1 MNIHAWPRG
10 SLLGLIALGTALG
23 GCVALPRSP
32 YTSAQQQAASPP
44 GFEHVRY
51 TQDDPALA
59 AMMQGLVPSER
70 EVSYL
75 AISGGGANGAFGAGL
90 LFGWTQT
97 GTRPEF
103 QIVTGVSAGALT
115 APFAFLGPAWD
126 DQMRQ
131 AFLGE
136 ASVHLLHRRVF
147 LGLFTPGF
155 FDGALLQKLVRK
167 YVTDDLLRAIAAEH
181 AKGRRLLVATTN
193 LDTEQLVIWDMGAI
207 AAQGGAPAR
216 ELFATVMVA
225 SASVP
230 VVFPPTMI
238 EVSDGRH
245 SFSEMHVD
253 GGAESAFFAIPQTM
267 LLGGPL
273 TPDGYKRH
281 LYIIVNAQLN
291 DYFSITRAAT
301 IPIIHRT
308 LEAAR
313 KAATR
318 SALITTA
325 EFCAI
330 NGCDLEVAALPFTEL
345 DASLNFSAAHL
356 KSLFATGQAAIT
368 TGTAWRSR
376 PPQP

>member
-1 MNIHAWPRG
+1 
-10 SLLGLIALGTALG
+10 LIALGVALG
-23 GCVALPRSP
+23 GCVTPTRSP
-32 YTSAQQQAASPP
+32 YSIAQQKAATPP

-59 AMMQGLVPSER
+59 AMMQGLIPREH

-90 LFGWTQT
+90 LFGWTKT

-126 DQMRQ
+126 EEMRQ

-136 ASVHLLHRRVF
+136 ASVHLLRRRTV

-155 FDGALLQKLVRK
+155 FDGALLQSLVRK

-207 AAQGGAPAR
+207 ASKGGAAAR

-230 VVFPPTMI
+230 VVFPPIMI

-245 SFSEMHVD
+245 KFSEMHVD
-253 GGAESAFFAIPQTM
+253 GGAESVFFAIPQSM

-273 TPDGYKRH
+273 APDGYQRR
-281 LYIIVNAQLN
+281 LYIIVNAQLD
-291 DYFSITRAAT
+291 DYLSITRRAT
-301 IPIIHRT
+301 LPIIRRT
-308 LEAAR
+308 LEASR

-330 NGCDLEVAALPFTEL
+330 NGCDLEVAALPTSLL
-345 DASLNFSAAHL
+345 DAPLNFSAAHL
-356 KSLFATGQAAIT
+356 QSLFDAGEAGITG
-368 TGTAWRSR
+368 GTAWHSR
-376 PPQP
+376 PPQQ

>member
-1 MNIHAWPRG
+1 VTLPRG
-10 SLLGLIALGTALG
+10 A
-23 GCVALPRSP
+23 
-32 YTSAQQQAASPP
+32 YTSAQEKAASPP
-44 GFEHVRY
+44 GFEHIRY

-59 AMMQGLVPSER
+59 AMMQGLIPR
-70 EVSYL
+70 EHDVSYL

-136 ASVHLLHRRVF
+136 ASVHLLRRRTF
-147 LGLFTPGF
+147 LGLFTPGL
-155 FDGALLQKLVRK
+155 FDGAVLRNLVRK
-167 YVTDDLLRAIAAEH
+167 YVTDELLRAIAAEH

-207 AAQGGAPAR
+207 AATGGAAAR

-245 SFSEMHVD
+245 TFQEMHVD
-253 GGAESAFFAIPQTM
+253 GGAESAFFAIPQTL
-267 LLGGPL
+267 LLGTAL
-273 TPDGYKRH
+273 TPDGYERH

-291 DYFSITRAAT
+291 DYFSITRRAT
-301 IPIIHRT
+301 IPIIRRT
-308 LEAAR
+308 LEASR
-313 KAATR
+313 KASTR
-318 SALITTA
+318 SVLITTA

-330 NGCDLEVAALPFTEL
+330 NGCDLQVAALPSTEL
-345 DASLNFSAAHL
+345 DVSLDFSAAHL
-356 KSLFATGQAAIT
+356 QSLFDAGQAAIIN
-368 TGTAWRSR
+368 GTAWRAR
-376 PPQP
+376 PPPP

>member
-1 MNIHAWPRG
+1 V
-10 SLLGLIALGTALG
+10 S
-23 GCVALPRSP
+23 LPRSP
-32 YTSAQQQAASPP
+32 YTSAQQKAASPP

-51 TQDDPALA
+51 AQDDPALA
-59 AMMQGLVPSER
+59 AMMQGLIPRER

-97 GTRPEF
+97 GKRPEF
-103 QIVTGVSAGALT
+103 QIVSGVSAGALT

-126 DQMRQ
+126 DRMRQ

-136 ASVHLLHRRVF
+136 ASVHLLHRRAF
-147 LGLFTPGF
+147 LGLFTPGV
-155 FDGALLQKLVRK
+155 FDGAVLQKLVRK

-207 AAQGGAPAR
+207 ATHGGAAAR
-216 ELFATVMVA
+216 ELFTTVMVA

-245 SFSEMHVD
+245 TFSEMHVD
-253 GGAESAFFAIPQTM
+253 GGAESAFFAIPQAM

-273 TPDGYKRH
+273 TPDGYQRR
-281 LYIIVNAQLN
+281 LYIIVNAQLD
-291 DYFSITRAAT
+291 DYFSITGRAT

-308 LEAAR
+308 LEASR
-313 KAATR
+313 KASTR
-318 SALITTA
+318 SALITAA

-330 NGCDLEVAALPFTEL
+330 NGCDLEVAALPSTEL
-345 DASLNFSAAHL
+345 DASLNFNAAHL
-356 KSLFATGQAAIT
+356 QSLFAAGQAAIAG
-368 TGTAWRSR
+368 GTAWHSR